1 MCELDVF
8 VGNYAIIDWE
18 VYSLWLS
25 GRSIAEAVT
34 VFVRDNRVLIT
45 DHHVSQDIIV
55 SDFEDNWRLFS
66 TLETALYSQESTLPL
81 QLLDSAAKKRVIES
95 YHSLDAVFCREI
107 LGRKLNSKL
116 RKDLDELSEKTGIFV
131 RACRRQFDNI
141 RKVFKAVED
150 VAPKNYV
157 SSISSNFG
165 LSKNLS
171 EKYAALVFAASFRL
185 EMGKKKLAFLTF
197 DQVKV
202 VSLMLINDWG
212 DKDEAQEP
220 TLDREFL
227 SSLKDIKILLDKEKE
242 HRNAV
247 LTKLKNNEMSQTT
260 LNDLEAN
267 YKPITRSIVS
277 FAQNLSSN
285 KDVKEV
291 FVQLVE
297 KPIEAFKSIGAS
309 PATVDLFLRAYGDVI
324 KDNTVMVDSDL
335 KCLIGKFMRTATPAI
350 LAIYE

>member
-116 RKDLDELSEKTGIFV
+116 RKDLDEVSEKTGIFV
-131 RACRRQFDNI
+131 RSCRRQFDNI
-141 RKVFKAVED
+141 KKVFKAVED

-185 EMGKKKLAFLTF
+185 ELSKKKLVFLTF

-247 LTKLKNNEMSQTT
+247 LTKLKNNEMSHTT

-297 KPIEAFKSIGAS
+297 KPIEAFKAIGAT

-324 KDNTVMVDSDL
+324 KDNTVMVDSDV
-335 KCLIGKFMRTATPAI
+335 KCLIGKFMRTARPAI